1 VAGQSVVANGI
12 RLSYDVS
19 GEGQQVLL
27 IAGTGM
33 SGAVWEFLGASSLRE
48 AGYQVITFDNRGVG
62 DSEGPPGPYLVGDMA
77 ADTVA
82 LVEHLGVADI
92 LVVGLSLGGCIAQ
105 QMAVMRPDLVRA
117 LVLWA
122 SAGRTP
128 AFFRRLQAVEREIAS
143 VMPIPESLHL
153 WEYLLISLPF
163 TSLQNDD
170 ALVESLADVLAG
182 GVEWSGDGRAGQF
195 GADVEWDTA
204 DHSDLYP
211 RIQCPCLVIAH
222 EHDLIY
228 PPPAGRAA
236 ARAMPAAA
244 FLEIPGMAHGQA
256 TDAAPRVFAEVMEFF
271 ARTKNSSST

>member
-1 VAGQSVVANGI
+1 VAKRSVVANGI
-12 RLSYDVS
+12 RLSYEIS
-19 GEGQQVLL
+19 GEGQPVLL

-62 DSEGPPGPYLVGDMA
+62 ASEGPPGPYSVADMA

-82 LVEHLGVADI
+82 LLEHVGAGRV

-105 QMAVMRPDLVRA
+105 QLAVVRPDLVRA

-128 AFFRRLQAVEREIAS
+128 AFFRRLQEVEREIES

-163 TSLQNDD
+163 TALQNDD
-170 ALVESLADVLAG
+170 ALVEGLAALLAG
-182 GVEWSGDGRAGQF
+182 GVEWSGGGRAGQF
-195 GADVEWDTA
+195 RADVDWDTA
-204 DHSDLYP
+204 DHSKLYP
-211 RIQCPCLVIAH
+211 RIRCPCLVVAH
-222 EHDLIY
+222 EHDLIF
-228 PPPAGRAA
+228 PPAAGRAA
-236 ARAMPAAA
+236 ARAMPSGT
-244 FLEIPGMAHGQA
+244 FLEIPGVAHGQA
-256 TDAAPRVFAEVMEFF
+256 PDAAPRVLAEVVQFF
-271 ARTKNSSST
+271 AKTANSTST